1 VLIQN
6 ADVREAVVHV
16 DGGASAEKR
25 LVAYV
30 VAQSGRML
38 HPSQLHAF
46 LKERLPEYMLPAAFV
61 NLDRM
66 PLTSNGKID
75 RQALPAADFSR
86 SEIEGSFIEARTPL
100 EREVADSWKKA
111 LALERVGITDNFFE
125 IGGHSLL
132 ATRVIILLRAK
143 LGLNFSLR
151 LLFENPTVASM
162 ACALMDPLL
171 EHADEQEVIRMI
183 DEVEAL
189 SDQAAREQRTA
200 DAIDVS
206 DSAQAEFSSSA
217 RT

>member
-1 VLIQN
+1 
-6 ADVREAVVHV
+6 
-16 DGGASAEKR
+16 
-25 LVAYV
+25 
-30 VAQSGRML
+30 
-38 HPSQLHAF
+38 
-46 LKERLPEYMLPAAFV
+46 
-61 NLDRM
+61 
-66 PLTSNGKID
+66 
-75 RQALPAADFSR
+75 
-86 SEIEGSFIEARTPL
+86 
-100 EREVADSWKKA
+100 
-111 LALERVGITDNFFE
+111 VGITDNFFE